1 MRSLPDLMGSI
12 VGAYPRDAGSG
23 RTPLRNSGLTDV
35 FRNYRLRCWI
45 LTIILGGLLLAGC
58 DSEDAPGLSHFPTQY
73 LTAAAPTFTP
83 AAPAGSDLTDLTPTA
98 LPIPAITAR
107 APHSLVGQ
115 SVDGQQI
122 VAWQFGSG
130 ATHIVLIGGIH
141 GGYEFNTVL
150 LSQMLITYF
159 DQSPSDVLPGVSLSI
174 IPMANPDGV
183 TRGGGLNGRLNAHSV
198 DLNRNWDC
206 DWSESAVWGSTP
218 VDPGKAPYSEPESA
232 ALRDYLS
239 AQPLDAVIFY
249 HSALGIIAVGECD
262 GQSPGSDWFPQTLS
276 NATGY
281 PVHKFDYYEVTGDAS
296 NWLAKIGVPAVVL
309 ELASHDEP
317 EFRRNL
323 LGVIALECHFA
334 QERLPDAEHN
344 PNVQRLCIQ

>member
-1 MRSLPDLMGSI
+1 MIHAVNSIRNRTSRGGSQIPHCGRTAPTLCKVTSLSI
-12 VGAYPRDAGSG
+12 VVMLS
-23 RTPLRNSGLTDV
+23 
-35 FRNYRLRCWI
+35 
-45 LTIILGGLLLAGC
+45 GLLLASC
-58 DSEDAPGLSHFPTQY
+58 DTDDTAGLAHFPTQVY
-73 LTAAAPTFTP
+73 TLVAPTATP
-83 AAPAGSDLTDLTPTA
+83 AAASTDPAVVTPTP
-98 LPIPAITAR
+98 LPIPQITAR
-107 APHSLVGQ
+107 APHDLVGK
-115 SVDGQQI
+115 SVDGQEI
-122 VAWQFGSG
+122 TAWQFGDG

-159 DQSPSDVLPGVSLSI
+159 DQNPADVLPGISLSI

-183 TRGGGLNGRLNAHSV
+183 TTGGGLPGRLNAHGV

-206 DWSESAVWGSTP
+206 DWSSSAVWGTVP
-218 VDPGKAPYSEPESA
+218 VDPGTAPFSEPESA

-239 AQPLDAVIFY
+239 AQPLPDAVIFY

-262 GQSPGSDWFPQTLS
+262 GQSPGSDWFPQLISTS
-276 NATGY
+276 TGY

-296 NWLAKIGVPAVVL
+296 NWLAKIGVPAMVL
-309 ELASHDEP
+309 ELSSHVDP

-334 QERLPDAEHN
+334 LERLQDAEHN
-344 PNVQRLCIQ
+344 PNYQRLCIS